1 MIKILD
7 HPLIK
12 IKLTTM
18 RDKDTT
24 YILFRQNLSEIA
36 SLMLYEILRDYQ
48 GKPKTVVTPT
58 GKTAQ
63 GLDFNQEIIIVPI
76 LRAGLGMVE
85 AIWRLLPQAR
95 IGHVGL
101 YRDEKTF
108 KAKEYFFKLPKVSKN
123 ALIIIVDP
131 MLATGNSAV
140 DAIKKIKSAGFKNI
154 SLVSIVGVKEGID
167 NVLKNHHQVKI
178 FLAAQDDYLNEKK
191 YIIPGLGDAGD
202 RLFGTK

>member
-1 MIKILD
+1 MVKILN

-18 RDKDTT
+18 RDAQTSYMT
-24 YILFRQNLSEIA
+24 FRQNLSEIS
-36 SLMLYEILRDYQ
+36 SLMLYEVLRDYQ
-48 GKPKTVVTPT
+48 GKEKIVTTPT
-58 GKTAQ
+58 NTQAK
-63 GLDFNQEIIIVPI
+63 GLEFGCDIVIVPI

-85 AIWRLLPQAR
+85 AIWRLIPQAR
-95 IGHVGL
+95 IGHIGI

-108 KAKEYFFKLPKVSKN
+108 VANEYFYKMPDVDKHSEV
-123 ALIIIVDP
+123 IIVDP

-140 DAIKKIKSAGFKNI
+140 DAISRLKASGFKNI

-167 NVLKNHHQVKI
+167 NVLKHHPKSKI
-178 FLAAQDDYLNEKK
+178 FLAALDQSLNKNK
-191 YIIPGLGDAGD
+191 FIIPGLGDAGD

>member
-1 MIKILD
+1 MVKILD

-18 RDKDTT
+18 RDVNTT
-24 YILFRQNLSEIA
+24 HILFRQNLSEVA

-48 GKPKTVVTPT
+48 GKVKTVTTPT
-58 GKTAQ
+58 KTKIR
-63 GLDFNQEIIIVPI
+63 GLDFDREIVVVPI

-95 IGHVGL
+95 IGHIGL
-101 YRDEKTF
+101 YRDENTF
-108 KAKEYFFKLPKVSKN
+108 KAKEYFYKMPNVSLN
-123 ALIIIVDP
+123 SEIIIVDP

-140 DAIKKIKSAGFKNI
+140 DAIGKLKKSGFKNI
-154 SLVSIVGVKEGID
+154 SLVSIVGVQEGIN
-167 NVLKNHHQVKI
+167 NVLHHHCDTKI
-178 FLAAQDDYLNEKK
+178 FLAAQDDYLNESK

>member
-1 MIKILD
+1 MVKILD

-18 RDKDTT
+18 RDINTT
-24 YILFRQNLSEIA
+24 YILFRQNLSEVA
-36 SLMLYEILRDYQ
+36 SLMLYEILRDYE
-48 GKPKTVVTPT
+48 GKKKVVQTPT
-58 GKTAQ
+58 HSQAE
-63 GLDFNQEIIIVPI
+63 GLDFDREIVVVPI

-95 IGHVGL
+95 IGHIGL

-108 KAKEYFFKLPKVSKN
+108 KANEYFYKMPDVKKDSE
-123 ALIIIVDP
+123 IIIVDP

-140 DAIKKIKSAGFKNI
+140 DAISKLTKSGFKNI

-167 NVLKNHHQVKI
+167 NILRHHPHTKI
-178 FLAAQDDYLNEKK
+178 FLAALDKRLNNQK

>member
-1 MIKILD
+1 MVKILD

-18 RDKDTT
+18 RDVNTT
-24 YILFRQNLSEIA
+24 YILFRQNLSEVA

-48 GKPKTVVTPT
+48 GKVKTVTTPT
-58 GKTAQ
+58 QTTAK
-63 GLDFNQEIIIVPI
+63 GLDFDREIVIVPI

-95 IGHVGL
+95 IGHIGL
-101 YRDEKTF
+101 YRDENTF
-108 KAKEYFFKLPKVSKN
+108 KAKEYFYKMPNVDVNSE
-123 ALIIIVDP
+123 IIVVDP

-140 DAIKKIKSAGFKNI
+140 DAITKLKNSGFKNI
-154 SLVSIVGVKEGID
+154 SLVSIVGVQEGID
-167 NVLKNHHQVKI
+167 NVLNHHPETKI
-178 FLAAQDDYLNEKK
+178 FLAAQDDYLNEDK